1 MEYEKFIED
10 FQASKTLWEVCDK
23 TGLSYQRVTSLASKL
38 RKKGI
43 PLKYMR
49 KNYLSPD
56 KVKKLSE
63 IAEVTNAQ
71 NPV

>member
-1 MEYEKFIED
+1 MDYEKFIEIY
-10 FQASKTLWEVCDK
+10 QAAATIKEVQDQTDMK
-23 TGLSYQRVTSLASKL
+23 YGRVTSLASKL

-56 KVKKLSE
+56 KVKRLAKQ
-63 IAEVTNAQ
+63 AAQ
-71 NPV
+71 GIS

>member
-10 FQASKTLWEVCDK
+10 FQSSKTLWEVCDK

-49 KNYLSPD
+49 KNYMTPER
-56 KVKKLSE
+56 VKKL
-63 IAEVTNAQ
+63 AEKAQ
-71 NPV
+71 NAGI

>member
-1 MEYEKFIED
+1 MEYEKFID
-10 FQASKTLWEVCDK
+10 IFQKAQSITEVSNE
-23 TGLSYQRVTSLASKL
+23 TGMTEQRVSSLASKL

-56 KVKKLSE
+56 KVKKLTE
-63 IAEVTNAQ
+63 LAGEKL
-71 NPV
+71 

>member
-1 MEYEKFIED
+1 MEYEKFID
-10 FQASKTLWEVCDK
+10 IFQKAQSITEVSNE
-23 TGLSYQRVTSLASKL
+23 TGMTEQRVSSLASKL

-56 KVKKLSE
+56 KVKKL
-63 IAEVTNAQ
+63 AELAGQ
-71 NPV
+71 NDAP

>member
-1 MEYEKFIED
+1 MDYEKFIEIY
-10 FQASKTLWEVCDK
+10 QAAKSIKEVQEVTDMK
-23 TGLSYQRVTSLASKL
+23 YERVTSLASKL

-56 KVKKLSE
+56 KVKKLTE
-63 IAEVTNAQ
+63 QIAQGVS
-71 NPV
+71 